1 MIQLLIAVLIVL
13 ISSALCSGAEA
24 ALFSVPL
31 VRVRQL
37 GETRKPAA
45 LALLKIRQKMS
56 RPIATIVILN
66 NVANIV
72 GSIVVGGI
80 ATQVLGSQWLG
91 VFSGLL
97 TFLVIIFAEIIPKT
111 LGERYAERIGL
122 IVARPVLLLT
132 RIFTPLVWCIE
143 KVTAPITKGGRY
155 PVTNEAE
162 IRLLAH
168 IGSQEGIIDKRE
180 SDMIQRVFRLNDLT
194 ADDIMTPRVNLTY
207 LHGDETLGEAKSA
220 ILASQHSRIIVIG
233 NSIDNVQGIVFKNEL
248 LAAMVEAKYD
258 QPIVSF
264 KHEPQFVPESTHA
277 DRLLEV
283 FQKTRRHLVVVLDEF
298 GGTAGV
304 VTLEDVLEVLTG
316 EIVDETDTV
325 IDLRHVMRRRRQRP
339 DRN

>member
-1 MIQLLIAVLIVL
+1 MTQLLIAVLIVL
-13 ISSALCSGAEA
+13 TGSALCSSTEA

-66 NVANIV
+66 NIANIV
-72 GSIVVGGI
+72 GSIVVGDI

-91 VFSGLL
+91 LVSGLL

-111 LGERYAERIGL
+111 LGERYAEWIGL
-122 IVARPVLLLT
+122 LVARPVLLLT

-143 KVTAPITKGGRY
+143 KLIAPITRGRRY

-168 IGSQEGIIDKRE
+168 IGSQEGIINKRE

-207 LHGDETLGEAKSA
+207 LHGDRTLGEARSA
-220 ILASQHSRIIVIG
+220 ILTSQHSRIIVIG
-233 NSIDNVQGIVFKNEL
+233 NSIDNIQGIVFKNEL
-248 LAAMVEAKYD
+248 LAAMVEGKYD

-264 KHEPQFVPESTHA
+264 AHEPQFVPQSTHA

-283 FQKTRRHLVVVLDEF
+283 FQRTRRHLVVVLDEF

-325 IDLRHVMRRRRQRP
+325 IDLRHVVHRRRQRP
-339 DRN
+339 E